1 MQIMRSSNSIISGL
15 LLAMVVPLVVEGFA
29 PTRHIATSGRGRLL
43 FPPSWTCK
51 TALVTTTGTAQHHN
65 LPTTGVSSLHLSTS
79 RSSSS
84 SSSSSDSSSSNEKDS
99 NHKHPLE
106 KELEDLQNQWTYI
119 EALEERNK
127 AQVDSF
133 VDEQDQW
140 DSMDEEDRALLQS
153 KDDILKSLDILAEEL
168 VQVWMGGK
176 MMDG

>member
-1 MQIMRSSNSIISGL
+1 MRSSNSIIISGL
-15 LLAMVVPLVVEGFA
+15 LLAMAVPLVVVVEGFA
-29 PTRHIATSGRGRLL
+29 PTRYIATSGRGRLL

-51 TALVTTTGTAQHHN
+51 TALGTTTGTAQHHN
-65 LPTTGVSSLHLSTS
+65 LPTAGVSSLHLSTC

-84 SSSSSDSSSSNEKDS
+84 SSGCDSSSSNEKDS

-106 KELEDLQNQWTYI
+106 EELEDLQNQWTYI

-127 AQVDSF
+127 AQLDSF

-153 KDDILKSLDILAEEL
+153 KDDILKRMDILAEEL